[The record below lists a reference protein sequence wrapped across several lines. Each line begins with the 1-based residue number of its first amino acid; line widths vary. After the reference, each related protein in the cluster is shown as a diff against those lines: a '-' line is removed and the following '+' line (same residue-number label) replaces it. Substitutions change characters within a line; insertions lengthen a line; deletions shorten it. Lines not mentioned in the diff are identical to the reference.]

1 MSVDGTLDRRAG
13 EKRSFEGALVVADGR
28 SPGTDADAVAELH
41 VQKLADVPVGLF
53 AEARAGVWILAAVGR
68 QQEELLP
75 LEMRVVHRVEPVLE
89 ELGLRWRRPPVD
101 GEGVNND
108 LGPLDEGIES
118 GHVVRENAL
127 ALFFTGAAMLPPL
140 CLLLSPAAAVLLF
153 AYSYTKRF
161 TWLCHFFLGAV
172 CAAASFGGWLG
183 ITGYFEWQIL
193 PLAAANGAWVA
204 GFDIVYAVQ
213 DMEHDRRK
221 KLYSI
226 PARFGKRASFVL
238 AVFLHIFSFLL
249 LAAQGVIMGSG
260 IIYFTGVAVIGALFI
275 YQHAHTLRT
284 AFGSVNYA
292 VYSVNKAVALVLLA
306 AVVIDEFAAF
316 LLR

>member
-1 MSVDGTLDRRAG
+1 MSLSHIRERISRYSSMVMFSHSVFSASFAVAASFFASRGIPPAVPFFWIMTAFLGARTFANAFNRIADREIDRENPRTRERHLPAG
-13 EKRSFEGALVVADGR
+13 EISVKEAWVIAAL
-28 SPGTDADAVAELH
+28 S
-41 VQKLADVPVGLF
+41 
-53 AEARAGVWILAAVGR
+53 
-68 QQEELLP
+68 
-75 LEMRVVHRVEPVLE
+75 
-89 ELGLRWRRPPVD
+89 
-101 GEGVNND
+101 
-108 LGPLDEGIES
+108 
-118 GHVVRENAL
+118 L
-127 ALFFTGAAMLPPL
+127 ALFFTGAAMLPPI

-306 AVVIDEFAAF
+306 AVVIDEFAF
-316 LLR
+316 FC

>member
-1 MSVDGTLDRRAG
+1 MVMFSHSVFSASFAVAASFFASRSIPPAAPFFWIMTAFLGARTFANAFNRIADREIDRENPRTRERHLPAG
-13 EKRSFEGALVVADGR
+13 EISVKEAWVIAAL
-28 SPGTDADAVAELH
+28 S
-41 VQKLADVPVGLF
+41 
-53 AEARAGVWILAAVGR
+53 
-68 QQEELLP
+68 
-75 LEMRVVHRVEPVLE
+75 
-89 ELGLRWRRPPVD
+89 
-101 GEGVNND
+101 
-108 LGPLDEGIES
+108 
-118 GHVVRENAL
+118 L

>member
-1 MSVDGTLDRRAG
+1 MVMFSHSVFSASFAVAASFFASRGIPPAAPFFWIMTAFLGARTFANAFNRIADREIDRENPRTRERHLPAG
-13 EKRSFEGALVVADGR
+13 EISVKEAWVIAAL
-28 SPGTDADAVAELH
+28 S
-41 VQKLADVPVGLF
+41 
-53 AEARAGVWILAAVGR
+53 
-68 QQEELLP
+68 
-75 LEMRVVHRVEPVLE
+75 
-89 ELGLRWRRPPVD
+89 
-101 GEGVNND
+101 
-108 LGPLDEGIES
+108 
-118 GHVVRENAL
+118 L

-140 CLLLSPAAAVLLF
+140 CFLLSPAAAVLLF